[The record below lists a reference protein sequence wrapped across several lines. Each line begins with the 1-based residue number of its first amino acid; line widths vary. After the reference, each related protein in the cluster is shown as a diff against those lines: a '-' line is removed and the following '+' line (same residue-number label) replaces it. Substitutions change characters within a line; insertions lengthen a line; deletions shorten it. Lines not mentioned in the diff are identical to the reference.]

1 MEVSCAKLD
10 PKRGSLEFVGARVE
24 RNLLG
29 SSSSGYGIISK
40 NNRKLGRGFPGFP
53 INASSRRGSPSEYE
67 NLSSGCVFISVKS
80 GTKCVKSFRN
90 KGFDSGYRSIS
101 VHCAKGGRS
110 SSRNGKV
117 EGLRPAA
124 SEKPRRGGRDILR
137 NPSKGKGLSYGGRIP
152 SVLQALDDIED
163 LDNALKPW
171 EASLNCKEIS
181 IILKEQWRWERALD
195 IFGWLKEKGSY
206 ELNVI
211 HYNIMFGILGRSHQW
226 NNIRRFWEEMK
237 VMGIIP
243 TNPTYGTLI
252 DSYSKAGLKDEALMW
267 LDDMRSRRIKPDE
280 VTMGIVVQ
288 TFKRAKEFEKAD
300 QFFKEWSSD
309 ASLSD
314 ACDGSNASQK
324 LNFQQV
330 NSLSAPP
337 PQKFYSS
344 YTYNTLIDT
353 YGKAGQLQEASN
365 LFNQMLKD
373 GIVPNT
379 ITFNTMIHICGNHG
393 LIEEADALLLKME
406 DLRCLPDAR
415 TYNILMSLHV
425 KNQNINMVSCYFA
438 KMKESGLKPDHV
450 SYRTL
455 LYAFSDR
462 NMVEEVESVIAEMD
476 QEGVYVDEF
485 IQTTVMRMYIDVN
498 MLERSWAWFERFHLG
513 KEEMSSE
520 CYSAIIDAY
529 GERGYL
535 LEAEK
540 VFHCCSDKQRLS
552 VTEFNVMIKAYGK
565 VKMYDKACQLI
576 ETMESYGILPDKCT
590 YNSLIQIFS
599 SAGLPY
605 KARSY
610 ISKMQEG
617 GFVDDCV
624 PYCAIIS
631 SFIKLGRL
639 EKAEELFQDMVIS
652 GVKPDIVVFGILIN
666 AFAEIGSVGH
676 VKRYFSLMYEAG
688 FSGNSVIFNSLI
700 KLYTKL
706 GCLREAEEIYKLH
719 QSSDD
724 RPDVYSSN
732 CMIDLYSQH
741 SMVNDAEEIFKYLKC
756 QGIANEFSY
765 SMMLFLYKK
774 VGRFSE
780 ASYIAQEMQALGL
793 LSKTLSYNNV
803 ICLYASTGRYREAV
817 ETFSRMIESRTLP
830 DGSTYKTL
838 RTILIKGG
846 VSKEAVN
853 QLKQKQKENA
863 LCGTHAWLAT
873 LCAMVGM
880 HNEAQ
885 QACFTM
891 RQFSETADAPRSM
904 SLATGGSGCAL

>member
-1 MEVSCAKLD
+1 MKVSYGDFDSKT
-10 PKRGSLEFVGARVE
+10 GSLELRRVE

-29 SSSSGYGIISK
+29 NSSSGYGIIAK
-40 NNRKLGRGFPGFP
+40 RNRKLVRGFTGFS
-53 INASSRRGSPSEYE
+53 INASSRRGSPF
-67 NLSSGCVFISVKS
+67 GCVFVSVKS
-80 GTKCVKSFRN
+80 GSKRGNYLRN
-90 KGFDSGYRSIS
+90 KGFDSGDRSIY
-101 VHCAKGGRS
+101 VQCAKGKRS
-110 SSRNGKV
+110 NFGNEEAEKLPPSASRKTT
-117 EGLRPAA
+117 
-124 SEKPRRGGRDILR
+124 SGGRGTLNNDGR
-137 NPSKGKGLSYGGRIP
+137 RTSKGKGLSYGGRIP

-163 LDNALKPW
+163 LDDALKPW
-171 EASLNCKEIS
+171 EASLNRKEIS
-181 IILKEQWRWERALD
+181 IILKEQSRWERALD
-195 IFGWLKEKGSY
+195 IFRWLKEKGFY
-206 ELNVI
+206 EINVI
-211 HYNIMFGILGRSHQW
+211 HYNIVLGFLGRAHQW
-226 NNIRRFWEEMK
+226 DNIHKLWEEMK
-237 VMGIIP
+237 VLGILP

-267 LDDMRSRRIKPDE
+267 LDDMRSRRMKPDE

-309 ASLSD
+309 ESLSD
-314 ACDGSNASQK
+314 TCDGSIVSEQQQ
-324 LNFQQV
+324 FQQVSQV
-330 NSLSAPP
+330 NSLSAQSA
-337 PQKFYSS
+337 QKFYSS

-365 LFNQMLKD
+365 LFNQMLRD

-406 DLRCLPDAR
+406 ELRCLPDTR

-425 KNQNINMVSCYFA
+425 KNKNINMVSRYFA
-438 KMKESGLKPDHV
+438 KMKESGLKPDYV

-462 NMVEEVESVIAEMD
+462 NMVDEVESLIAEMD
-476 QEGVYVDEF
+476 RVGVHVDEF
-485 IQTTVMRMYIDVN
+485 IQTTLMRMYIDVG
-498 MLERSWAWFERFHLG
+498 MLERSWGWFERFHLG
-513 KEEMSSE
+513 KKGMSSE

-540 VFHCCSDKQRLS
+540 VFRCCSDKQRLS
-552 VTEFNVMIKAYGK
+552 AVEFNVMIKAYGK
-565 VKMYDKACQLI
+565 AKMYDKACQLI

-590 YNSLIQIFS
+590 YNSLIQILS
-599 SAGLPY
+599 GAELPY
-605 KARSY
+605 KARKY
-610 ISKMQEG
+610 IGKMQEG

-631 SFIKLGRL
+631 SFAKLGQL

-652 GVKPDIVVFGILIN
+652 GMKPDIVVFGILIN
-666 AFAEIGSVGH
+666 AFAEIGRIGH

-724 RPDVYSSN
+724 RPDVYFSN
-732 CMIDLYSQH
+732 CMIDLFSQH
-741 SMVNDAEEIFKYLKC
+741 SMVNDADEIFKYLKS
-756 QGIANEFSY
+756 QGMANEFSY
-765 SMMLFLYKK
+765 SMMIFLYKK

-780 ASYIAQEMQALGL
+780 ASNIAQEMQDLGL

-817 ETFSRMIESRTLP
+817 ETFYKMIKSKTLP

-853 QLKQKQKENA
+853 QLRQKQKENA

-880 HNEAQ
+880 HDEAQ

-891 RQFSETADAPRSM
+891 KQFS
-904 SLATGGSGCAL
+904 